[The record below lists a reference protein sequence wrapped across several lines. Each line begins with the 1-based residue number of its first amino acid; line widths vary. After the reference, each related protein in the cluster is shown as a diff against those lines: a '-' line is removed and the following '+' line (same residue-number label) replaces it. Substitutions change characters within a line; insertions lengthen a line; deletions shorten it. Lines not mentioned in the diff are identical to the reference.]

1 VDDCPKILG
10 HPALNRIQET
20 CSIQRLLLNPLP
32 ELAEMGL
39 GAPLAKPELG
49 IRQTQLHT
57 DLVRR
62 LLPEIKADQ
71 NLAIPERNALSKL

>member
-1 VDDCPKILG
+1 
-10 HPALNRIQET
+10 
-20 CSIQRLLLNPLP
+20 
-32 ELAEMGL
+32 MGL